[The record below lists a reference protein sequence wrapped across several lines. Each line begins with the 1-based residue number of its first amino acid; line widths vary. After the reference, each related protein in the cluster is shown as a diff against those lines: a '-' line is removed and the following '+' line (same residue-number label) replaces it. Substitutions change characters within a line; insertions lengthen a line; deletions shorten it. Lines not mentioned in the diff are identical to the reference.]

1 MAACGVYGCMRLSG
15 QESVRERF
23 LHPTPTYVSVLPPPP
38 LPEPAARRVALA
50 AAQCHRALRHLLT
63 YGLMPAPAPLY
74 ARVELTPDPPVSH
87 LRTARERYGYAANE
101 YDSKYVGSMFPRVSC
116 ASLAPPGAP
125 VPATAHAC
133 AAFICSKLPVY
144 SELGPTPAAMQAAAP
159 EAYAAQTPSDKQ
171 HLGLGLARAP
181 SADSLPAYEVA
192 VASLAREES
201 QVPPRAIREALHDG
215 VAVVAEHRQEILV
228 VGVDGALDEDGEA
241 VAPMLV
247 AVDTVVL
254 ATPAGDDMLSYS
266 ASFV

>member
-1 MAACGVYGCMRLSG
+1 MPLALLGASGLSTLWSVVAASQQLIFDAAWLLIEAMRWCGS
-15 QESVRERF
+15 
-23 LHPTPTYVSVLPPPP
+23 TA
-38 LPEPAARRVALA
+38 AARR
-50 AAQCHRALRHLLT
+50 
-63 YGLMPAPAPLY
+63 
-74 ARVELTPDPPVSH
+74 
-87 LRTARERYGYAANE
+87 
-101 YDSKYVGSMFPRVSC
+101 
-116 ASLAPPGAP
+116 
-125 VPATAHAC
+125 PATSTPPHSAMIAGCC
-133 AAFICSKLPVY
+133 AVAV
-144 SELGPTPAAMQAAAP
+144 AAVTVAA
-159 EAYAAQTPSDKQ
+159 
-171 HLGLGLARAP
+171 
-181 SADSLPAYEVA
+181 VA